1 MTSTKGG
8 LLGSTGTVSGDMSGV
23 VGVCIG
29 RVGAGLDSLATG
41 WKWNQNICHRG
52 VLFQHALTKGGLLGS
67 TGTAVNAAI
76 REMEEGVVMGR
87 EGAGLDSL
95 ATG

>member
-1 MTSTKGG
+1 
-8 LLGSTGTVSGDMSGV
+8 MSGV

-67 TGTAVNAAI
+67 TGTAVNAAT
-76 REMEEGVVMGR
+76 RGLEEGVVMGR

-95 ATG
+95 EMEKNGITINGTEQFYFNML